1 MPAAGPTYLR
11 GGGSDEQQQQQQY
24 PDFKDPAP
32 PLVAEYNLHLNIF
45 IIRVLGMST
54 RGMKHLQFHSRHHPK
69 TGEEESV
76 LQLSASD
83 VHLGK
88 VIAKSGMVYGSAGKD
103 LVIEGSRVMISG
115 TSNQSRLVLQDGICR
130 FENSN
135 QFMDLSFNQ
144 N

>member
-1 MPAAGPTYLR
+1 
-11 GGGSDEQQQQQQY
+11 
-24 PDFKDPAP
+24 
-32 PLVAEYNLHLNIF
+32 LNIF

-103 LVIEGSRVMISG
+103 LVIEGSRVAVLLRDAVRNVFRPYFSAQHPVFRVDRRIKKISTAQIVTNKVG
-115 TSNQSRLVLQDGICR
+115 V
-130 FENSN
+130 
-135 QFMDLSFNQ
+135 
-144 N
+144 